1 MIHTIGI
8 FQEKIQI
15 HIINSYIIYNS
26 AQYMILCMLQRYQLL
41 EKQIVC
47 LITFFDIEIQY
58 DTIKFPMKKKSL
70 QSANIIST
78 TSNYH
83 NHYKIL

>member
-15 HIINSYIIYNS
+15 HIINSYIIYSYS

-41 EKQIVC
+41 EIQIVC

-70 QSANIIST
+70 QSADIIST
-78 TSNYH
+78 TS
-83 NHYKIL
+83 KLS